1 MYRVEVRI
9 LYVVKKGCGQSEKI
23 YDIGQSGSYVQVGEI
38 HEDTYEELDE
48 VDSCS
53 VDIESIFEGA
63 GLIGTLKYELG
74 EYKRL
79 KESNRR
85 QNGVL
90 QRSEVRNI
98 ISNMSKTDREW
109 FEEWYMGQADSQEYA

>member
-9 LYVVKKGCGQSEKI
+9 LYVT
-23 YDIGQSGSYVQVGEI
+23 DIRRILSPSSPGEYNEI
-38 HEDTYEELDE
+38 DVYEELDE